1 VTKVVELRRHT
12 DNDGDTLT
20 DDGVRAALEIGT
32 RLEGGYTVLVSSGM
46 QRATQTLACFL
57 AGLGSRVPGGVI
69 VETGLRTESE
79 GRWREIYAQTGEP
92 DLAAFRVADLPF
104 VEAEEARLG
113 AALARI
119 FAALPEGGRALAVGH
134 SPTNE
139 AAVFALTGQ
148 EIPAMAKGEGVLV
161 EGDGDAYRLV
171 PTD

>member
-1 VTKVVELRRHT
+1 MTKVVELRRHT
-12 DNDGDTLT
+12 DNDGDALT
-20 DDGVRAALEIGT
+20 DDGVRAALEIGA
-32 RLEGGYTVLVSSGM
+32 RLDAHYTVLVSSGM

-92 DLAAFRVADLPF
+92 DLAAFRVADPSF
-104 VEAEEARLG
+104 VEAEQVRLG
-113 AALARI
+113 AALTRI
-119 FAALPEGGRALAVGH
+119 FATLPEGGRALAVGH

-139 AAVFALTGQ
+139 AAVFALTGRD
-148 EIPAMAKGEGVLV
+148 IPAMAKGDGVVV
-161 EGDGDAYRLV
+161 EGDGDEYRLV